1 MELRYWLLLI
11 VLGAIWG
18 SAFIFIKIATP
29 ELGSIFLVSF
39 RLALASLIFLPIL
52 LQKKYRAEFK
62 KTFPYILFLAIFNN
76 AIPFVMFSEAS
87 YGSDSSMLAILNS
100 STALLTL
107 TIAFFW
113 IGERFSKLQLFGLF
127 VGFLGIVILVN
138 PANSSTTLL
147 SSLYALLGASC
158 YALCGV
164 FIQKYLEDINKFVLI
179 GWSLAFGSIV
189 LMPLAIFNIPESVP
203 SKATILSVLW
213 LGCISTGLAF
223 IGYVRL
229 IEKIGAVR
237 TSTVAYLLP
246 VFGIIWGYLFLGETI
261 TLNIVIGCI
270 MVLVGIFFAT
280 NKKVDSLGGDHGT

>member
-29 ELGSIFLVSF
+29 ELGSVFLVSL
-39 RLALASLIFLPIL
+39 RLVIASLIFLPIL
-52 LQKKYRAEFK
+52 LQLKYRKQFRKA
-62 KTFPYILFLAIFNN
+62 FPYILFLAIFNN

-113 IGERFSKLQLFGLF
+113 IDEIFSKLQLFGLF
-127 VGFLGIVILVN
+127 VGFLGIIILVN

-147 SSLYALLGASC
+147 SSFYALLGASC

-164 FIQKYLEDINKFVLI
+164 FIQKYSQNINKFVLI
-179 GWSLAFGSIV
+179 GWSLAFGSLV
-189 LMPLAIFNIPESVP
+189 LIPIALFNIPEVFP
-203 SKATILSVLW
+203 SKLTILSVLW
-213 LGCISTGLAF
+213 LGGISTGLAF

-246 VFGIIWGYLFLGETI
+246 VFGIIWGYIFLGETI

-280 NKKVDSLGGDHGT
+280 NKKSDSLGGDHGT

>member
-29 ELGSIFLVSF
+29 ELGSVFLVSL
-39 RLALASLIFLPIL
+39 RLAIASLIFLPIL
-52 LQKKYRAEFK
+52 LQHKYRKQFRNA
-62 KTFPYILFLAIFNN
+62 FPYILFLAIFNN

-113 IGERFSKLQLFGLF
+113 IDERFSKLQLFGLF
-127 VGFLGIVILVN
+127 VGFLGIIILVN

-147 SSLYALLGASC
+147 SSFYALLGASC

-164 FIQKYLEDINKFVLI
+164 FIQKYSQNINKFVLI
-179 GWSLAFGSIV
+179 GWSLAFGSLV
-189 LMPLAIFNIPESVP
+189 LIPIALYNIPEIFP
-203 SKATILSVLW
+203 SKSTILSVLW
-213 LGCISTGLAF
+213 LGGISTGLAF

-246 VFGIIWGYLFLGETI
+246 VFGIIWGYIFLGETI

-280 NKKVDSLGGDHGT
+280 NKKSDSLGGDHGI

>member
-29 ELGSIFLVSF
+29 ELGSVFLVSL
-39 RLALASLIFLPIL
+39 RLAIASLIFLPIL
-52 LQKKYRAEFK
+52 LQHKYRKQFRKA
-62 KTFPYILFLAIFNN
+62 FPYILFLAIFNN

-113 IGERFSKLQLFGLF
+113 IDERFSKLQLFGLF
-127 VGFLGIVILVN
+127 VGFLGIIILVN

-147 SSLYALLGASC
+147 SSFYALLGASC

-164 FIQKYLEDINKFVLI
+164 FIQKYSQNINKFVLI
-179 GWSLAFGSIV
+179 GWSLAFGSLV
-189 LMPLAIFNIPESVP
+189 LIPIALYNIPVIFP
-203 SKATILSVLW
+203 SKSTILSVLW
-213 LGCISTGLAF
+213 LGGISTGLAF

-246 VFGIIWGYLFLGETI
+246 VFGIIWGYIFLGETI

-280 NKKVDSLGGDHGT
+280 NKKSDSLGGDHGT

>member
-11 VLGAIWG
+11 ILGAIWG

-52 LQKKYRAEFK
+52 LQKKYRSEFK

-147 SSLYALLGASC
+147 SSFYALL
-158 YALCGV
+158 
-164 FIQKYLEDINKFVLI
+164 
-179 GWSLAFGSIV
+179 
-189 LMPLAIFNIPESVP
+189 
-203 SKATILSVLW
+203 T
-213 LGCISTGLAF
+213 
-223 IGYVRL
+223 
-229 IEKIGAVR
+229 EKKEQ
-237 TSTVAYLLP
+237 L
-246 VFGIIWGYLFLGETI
+246 
-261 TLNIVIGCI
+261 
-270 MVLVGIFFAT
+270 
-280 NKKVDSLGGDHGT
+280 K

>member
-29 ELGSIFLVSF
+29 ELGSIFLVSS
-39 RLALASLIFLPIL
+39 RLALASFIFLPIL

-62 KTFPYILFLAIFNN
+62 KTFPYILFLAVFNN

-113 IGERFSKLQLFGLF
+113 IGERFSKLQF
-127 VGFLGIVILVN
+127 VFLGIVILVF
-138 PANSSTTLL
+138 ANFNNSF
-147 SSLYALLGASC
+147 YQCLLGASC

-179 GWSLAFGSIV
+179 GWSLTFGSIV
-189 LMPLAIFNIPESVP
+189 LMPLAIFNIPE
-203 SKATILSVLW
+203 
-213 LGCISTGLAF
+213 
-223 IGYVRL
+223 
-229 IEKIGAVR
+229 
-237 TSTVAYLLP
+237 YLRQQSYQ
-246 VFGIIWGYLFLGETI
+246 FYD
-261 TLNIVIGCI
+261 
-270 MVLVGIFFAT
+270 LV
-280 NKKVDSLGGDHGT
+280 VSLQV

>member
-29 ELGSIFLVSF
+29 ELGSVFLVSL
-39 RLALASLIFLPIL
+39 RLAIASLIFLPIL
-52 LQKKYRAEFK
+52 LQHKYRKQFRNA
-62 KTFPYILFLAIFNN
+62 FPHILFLAIFNN

-113 IGERFSKLQLFGLF
+113 IDERFSKLQLFGLF
-127 VGFLGIVILVN
+127 VGFLGIIILVN

-147 SSLYALLGASC
+147 SSFYALLGASC

-164 FIQKYLEDINKFVLI
+164 FIQKYSQNINKFVLI
-179 GWSLAFGSIV
+179 GWSLAFGSLV
-189 LMPLAIFNIPESVP
+189 LIPIALFNIPEVFP
-203 SKATILSVLW
+203 SKSTILSVLW
-213 LGCISTGLAF
+213 LGGISTGLAF

-246 VFGIIWGYLFLGETI
+246 VFGIIWGYIFLGESI

-280 NKKVDSLGGDHGT
+280 NKKSDSLGGDHGT

>member
-1 MELRYWLLLI
+1 MELRYWILLI

-29 ELGSIFLVSF
+29 ELGSVFLVSL
-39 RLALASLIFLPIL
+39 RLAIASLIFLPIL
-52 LQKKYRAEFK
+52 LQHKYRKQFRNA
-62 KTFPYILFLAIFNN
+62 FPYILFLAIFNN

-113 IGERFSKLQLFGLF
+113 IDERFSKLQLFGLF
-127 VGFLGIVILVN
+127 VGFLGIIILVN

-147 SSLYALLGASC
+147 SSFYALLGASC